1 MPRSLMASL
10 RTLWRSAGVI
20 ALLFIGLAMALLVT
34 LDFPERLDRLK
45 LAGWWHRR
53 LLALLGLRV
62 RVSGTPVVGAHLSV
76 ANHVSWLDIP
86 LMGAVEPLR
95 FVAKSEIRQWPLAGW
110 LATAAGSFYIR
121 RGKGGARPMLDRLSV
136 YLRNGGAVVLFPE
149 GTTTDGRQVLPFHAR
164 LFGAAIE
171 AHCPVQPVA
180 RRYHPTA
187 DGRHVAP
194 FIGDDDLVDE
204 GMARGGRGGGVGH
217 AASPRVRRSRSREHH
232 SLASGRPKANR
243 QGLSG
248 WICMRQMHHRRPRR
262 QQEAKAGHANH
273 LLCRHDHRRPSGQG
287 RARGGRR
294 ARLRQRRIPGR
305 CDR

>member
-1 MPRSLMASL
+1 MPRSLMPFL

-121 RGKGGARPMLDRLSV
+121 RGKGGSRPVLDRLSV

-149 GTTTDGRQVLPFHAR
+149 GTTTDGHQVLPFHAR
-164 LFGAAIE
+164 LFAAAIE
-171 AHCPVQPVA
+171 ARCPVQPVA
-180 RRYHPTA
+180 LRYHA
-187 DGRHVAP
+187 NGDGRDIAP
-194 FIGDDDLVDE
+194 FIGDDDLFRHVLRILREPRLDIDVHYCTPIDAA
-204 GMARGGRGGGVGH
+204 GYDRNALAADAR
-217 AASPRVRRSRSREHH
+217 AAIEVALGLPPSIRPQCLPTA
-232 SLASGRPKANR
+232 LAA
-243 QGLSG
+243 
-248 WICMRQMHHRRPRR
+248 
-262 QQEAKAGHANH
+262 
-273 LLCRHDHRRPSGQG
+273 
-287 RARGGRR
+287 
-294 ARLRQRRIPGR
+294 
-305 CDR
+305 